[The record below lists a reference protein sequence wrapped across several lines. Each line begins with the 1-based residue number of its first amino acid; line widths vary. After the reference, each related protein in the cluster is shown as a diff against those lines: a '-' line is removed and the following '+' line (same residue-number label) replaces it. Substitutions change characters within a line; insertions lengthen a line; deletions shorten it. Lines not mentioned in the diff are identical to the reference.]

1 MIYTRRSEQSTTQ
14 TQLAGIIIM
23 HTPEHCLADFES
35 YNALIAAPINHSPA
49 MDTTTRNILDHL
61 LTDLMNIREIEF
73 NNGSNLNGYI
83 GMDICTSV
91 LARLV
96 DGSLSD
102 NATH

>member
-1 MIYTRRSEQSTTQ
+1 MNALTHY
-14 TQLAGIIIM
+14 
-23 HTPEHCLADFES
+23 PADFES
-35 YNALIAAPINHSPA
+35 YNAMKAAPINHSPA

-73 NNGSNLNGYI
+73 NNGINLHGYI

-96 DGSLSD
+96 DGSLPD

>member
-1 MIYTRRSEQSTTQ
+1 MNALTHY
-14 TQLAGIIIM
+14 
-23 HTPEHCLADFES
+23 PADFES

-96 DGSLSD
+96 GDSLPGS
-102 NATH
+102 ATT

>member
-1 MIYTRRSEQSTTQ
+1 MNALTHY
-14 TQLAGIIIM
+14 
-23 HTPEHCLADFES
+23 PADFES
-35 YNALIAAPINHSPA
+35 YNAMKAAPINHSPA

-96 DGSLSD
+96 DGSLPD

>member
-1 MIYTRRSEQSTTQ
+1 MNALTHY
-14 TQLAGIIIM
+14 
-23 HTPEHCLADFES
+23 PADFES
-35 YNALIAAPINHSPA
+35 YNAMKAAPINHSPA

-73 NNGSNLNGYI
+73 NNVSNLHGYI

-96 DGSLSD
+96 DGSLPD

>member
-1 MIYTRRSEQSTTQ
+1 MNALTHY
-14 TQLAGIIIM
+14 
-23 HTPEHCLADFES
+23 PADFES
-35 YNALIAAPINHSPA
+35 YNAMKAAPINHSPA

-96 DGSLSD
+96 GDTFPDNVTSL
-102 NATH
+102 AQ

>member
-1 MIYTRRSEQSTTQ
+1 MNALTHY
-14 TQLAGIIIM
+14 
-23 HTPEHCLADFES
+23 PADFES
-35 YNALIAAPINHSPA
+35 YKALKAAPVNHSPA
-49 MDTTTRNILDHL
+49 MDTTTRNILDRL

-73 NNGSNLNGYI
+73 STGGNLNSYI
-83 GMDICTSV
+83 GMDVCTSV